1 MIRNVTYRIRTS
13 ARALL
18 CCALYLLAPSCD
30 SYLNVDEY
38 FLETTQLDSVFKRKE
53 LLQQYIRGAASY
65 LPNEGNLFTNSPN
78 PFGLASDECFTSWN
92 DDRHAG
98 MKYLLDEVTPFSGYF
113 NNYPSY
119 YLGIRKANVVLSRIH
134 EVTDLTTDDLRDY
147 MGLCYFLRGY
157 YTYLLLLQYGPV
169 PIVPDEPFAVD
180 ADVET
185 LSLERNTYDECIDYI
200 CRNMERAHEFL
211 LHERTL
217 TEANMPDYG
226 VPLAV
231 MSRILLY
238 AASPQYNGNATLYGD
253 WTKKDGTPF
262 MNPNPDNSKWG
273 RAAAAAKRVME
284 LEGGNKYELYWAL
297 KENGSYDFDSTVLAK
312 YTGAG
317 AVTID
322 DPNFR
327 KNFPEGAGGI
337 DPFKSYTYIFNG
349 EAPRALNKE
358 IIYSCTPATTGDSPL
373 WIASPKITAG
383 GNGLNLTQDMVD
395 AYRMADGKDINESP
409 LYPVG
414 SDAYATGSALVFSD
428 YNLSAN
434 VVNVYRNREPRFYA
448 TVGFNYAH
456 WPGTTYTGSTSGYVD
471 LYINYYS
478 NGNAGNSVDYPEDYN
493 RSGYTCKKYIHPE
506 DNMRA
511 TASVRPKIYPI
522 FRYAEILLNY
532 VEALNEMDVAYTDTV
547 SEITVSPGQTDEILY
562 YFNMIRYRGGI
573 PGVAAYPG
581 REEMRRLIKRERQI
595 EFMCEGRRYHDL
607 RRWGEDA
614 LTAYNKPIR
623 GTNVKAKTSDP
634 AATFYSPIVISSVLT
649 KRSFQHKNYFCP
661 IPRTAINKNAN
672 LAQNPGW

>member
-1 MIRNVTYRIRTS
+1 MKRIINYHIGK
-13 ARALL
+13 AAGALL
-18 CCALYLLAPSCD
+18 AGALGLCAPSCN

-38 FLETTQLDSVFKRKE
+38 FLETTQLDSVFQRKE
-53 LLQQYIRGAASY
+53 LLIQYIRGAASY
-65 LPNEGNLFTNSPN
+65 LPNEGNLFTSSPN

-98 MKYLLDEVTPFSGYF
+98 MKYLLDEITPFSGDF
-113 NNYPSY
+113 NNYPRY
-119 YLGIRKANVVLSRIH
+119 YQGIRKANLVLSRIN
-134 EVTDLTTDDLRDY
+134 EVSDLTTDDLRDY
-147 MGLCYFLRGY
+147 MGLCYFLKGY

-169 PIVPDEPFAVD
+169 PIVPNEPFAVN

-185 LSLERNTYDECIDYI
+185 LSLERNTYDECVEYI
-200 CRNMERAHEFL
+200 CKNMELAHEFL
-211 LHERTL
+211 LHERSL

-238 AASPQYNGNATLYGD
+238 AASPQYNGNSTLYGD

-262 MNPNPDNSKWG
+262 INPTPDNSKWG

-284 LEGGNKYELYWAL
+284 LEGGNKYELLWAM
-297 KENGSYDFDSTVLAK
+297 KENGSYDFDSTVAK
-312 YTGAG
+312 NSSATIS
-317 AVTID
+317 ID

-327 KNFPEGAGGI
+327 KSFPEGAAGI

-358 IIYSCTPATTGDSPL
+358 IIYSCTPATQGDSPL
-373 WIASPKITAG
+373 WIASPKQTAG

-409 LYPVG
+409 LYPIG
-414 SDAYATGSALVFSD
+414 ADAYATGTALTFSD
-428 YNLSAN
+428 YTLHAN
-434 VVNVYRNREPRFYA
+434 VVKMFRNREPRFYA

-456 WPGTTYTGSTSGYVD
+456 WPGTSYTGSTSGYVD
-471 LYINYYS
+471 LYITYYT
-478 NGNAGNSVDYPEDYN
+478 NGTAGNSIDYPEDYN

-506 DNMRA
+506 DNMRQ

-532 VEALNEMDVAYTDTV
+532 VEALNELDAAYTDTV
-547 SEITVSPGQTDEILY
+547 SGIMVTPGNIAEILK

-573 PGVAAYPG
+573 PGVVTYPG
-581 REEMRRLIKRERQI
+581 RDAMRRLIKQERQV

-614 LTAYNKPIR
+614 ISAYNKPIR
-623 GTNVKAKTSDP
+623 GMNVKAKTTDP
-634 AATFYSPIVISSVLT
+634 AASFYSPIVISSVLT
-649 KRSFQHKNYFCP
+649 RRSFQHKNYFCP
-661 IPRTAINKNAN
+661 IPRSAINKNAN
-672 LAQNPGW
+672 LVQNPGW

>member
-1 MIRNVTYRIRTS
+1 MIRKINCRIGKA

-18 CCALYLLAPSCD
+18 AGVLYLCAPSCD

-38 FLETTQLDSVFKRKE
+38 FLETTQLDSVFKRRD
-53 LLQQYIRGAASY
+53 LLVQYIRGAASY

-98 MKYLLDEVTPFSGYF
+98 MKYLLDEVTPFSSYF

-119 YLGIRKANVVLSRIH
+119 YLGIRKANVVLARIK

-147 MGLCYFLRGY
+147 VGLCYFLRGY

-169 PIVPDEPFAVD
+169 PLVPDEPFAVD
-180 ADVET
+180 AEVEE
-185 LSLERNTYDECIDYI
+185 LALGRNTYDECIEYI
-200 CRNMERAHEFL
+200 CRNMELAHAFL
-211 LHERTL
+211 PQERSL

-238 AASPQYNGNATLYGD
+238 AASPQYNGNSTLYGD

-262 MNPNPDNSKWG
+262 INPTADNSKWG

-284 LEGGNKYELYWAL
+284 LEGGNKYELYWTM
-297 KENGSYDFDSTVLAK
+297 KENGSYDYDSIVGVNFPNA
-312 YTGAG
+312 
-317 AVTID
+317 TID

-327 KNFPEGAGGI
+327 ETFPNGAGGI

-358 IIYSCTPATTGDSPL
+358 IIYSCTPASQGDSPL
-373 WIASPKITAG
+373 WIASPKVTAG
-383 GNGLNLTQDMVD
+383 GNGLNFTQDMVD
-395 AYRMADGKDINESP
+395 AYRMADGKGITESP
-409 LYPVG
+409 LYPSG
-414 SDAYATGSALVFSD
+414 NETYATGTALTFSD
-428 YNLSAN
+428 YTLSAS
-434 VVNVYRNREPRFYA
+434 VVKMYRNREPRFYA
-448 TVGFNYAH
+448 TVGFNEAH
-456 WPGTTYTGSTSGYVD
+456 WPGTSYTGSTTGYKD
-471 LYINYYS
+471 LYITYYTD
-478 NGNAGNSVDYPEDYN
+478 GTAGNSVDYPEDYN

-506 DNMRA
+506 DNMRQ
-511 TASVRPKIYPI
+511 TSSVRPKIYPI

-532 VEALNEMDVAYTDTV
+532 VEALNEMTEAYTDTV
-547 SEITVSPGQTDEILY
+547 SGITVTAGNTAEILR

-573 PGVAAYPG
+573 PGVATYPG
-581 REEMRRLIKRERQI
+581 QSAMRTLIKRERQI

-607 RRWGEDA
+607 RRWGQDA
-614 LTAYNKPIR
+614 LDAYNKPIR
-623 GTNVKAKTSDP
+623 GMNVKAKKTELP
-634 AATFYSPIVISSVLT
+634 LFYSPIVINSVLT
-649 KRSFQHKNYFCP
+649 QRSFQYKNYFCP

-672 LAQNPGW
+672 LVQNPGW